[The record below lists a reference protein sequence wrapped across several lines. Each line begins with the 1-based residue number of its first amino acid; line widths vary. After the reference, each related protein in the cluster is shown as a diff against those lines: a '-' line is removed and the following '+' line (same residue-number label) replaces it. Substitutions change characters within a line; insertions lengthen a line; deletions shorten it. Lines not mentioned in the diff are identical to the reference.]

1 MEHVTVQKKFANHT
15 FDVPVQHSRHL
26 LFAVYNL
33 IMYTAL
39 MKTNIIPRLSF
50 KTWARR
56 ADYRSSS
63 VEMFAYIVS
72 LHIVVK

>member
-1 MEHVTVQKKFANHT
+1 M
-15 FDVPVQHSRHL
+15 
-26 LFAVYNL
+26 LFALYKL

-39 MKTNIIPRLSF
+39 MKTYIIPRVSF

-56 ADYRSSS
+56 ADYLSSS
-63 VEMFAYIVS
+63 VEMFPYVVS